1 VAARGGGTGGTGA
14 TAAGD
19 TAAGVAGI
27 CMDTGIGAGLAID
40 TGAGG
45 GAAAV
50 PGRGSP
56 VLWLVPQYGQYST
69 LRGNARAQAPFTH
82 R

>member
-1 VAARGGGTGGTGA
+1 MAGRGGGTG
-14 TAAGD
+14 AAGG
-19 TAAGVAGI
+19 AGGGA
-27 CMDTGIGAGLAID
+27 TGIGIGIGIDTGGGGGLAID
-40 TGAGG
+40 TGGG
-45 GAAAV
+45 TAAL
-50 PGRGSP
+50 PGRGKP

>member
-1 VAARGGGTGGTGA
+1 LVL
-14 TAAGD
+14 D
-19 TAAGVAGI
+19 T
-27 CMDTGIGAGLAID
+27 
-40 TGAGG
+40 GG
-45 GAAAV
+45 GAAALS
-50 PGRGSP
+50 GRGRP

>member
-1 VAARGGGTGGTGA
+1 
-14 TAAGD
+14 
-19 TAAGVAGI
+19 
-27 CMDTGIGAGLAID
+27 MDTGIGAGLAID